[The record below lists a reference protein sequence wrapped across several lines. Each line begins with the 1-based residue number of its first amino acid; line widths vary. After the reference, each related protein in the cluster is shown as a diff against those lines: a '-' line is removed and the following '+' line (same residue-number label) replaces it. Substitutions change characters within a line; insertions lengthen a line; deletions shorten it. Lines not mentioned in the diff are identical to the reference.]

1 MGEQKNDRRMA
12 PRRDSDR
19 APLSEAEIERLA
31 EIIGQRIEEKIYLEI
46 GKTTV
51 RAAFYIVGAACL
63 ALLGWANLNEKL
75 TFTEAFAKIIAK

>member
-1 MGEQKNDRRMA
+1 MGEQTEQRMA

-19 APLSEAEIERLA
+19 APLSEAEIEKLA

-51 RAAFYIVGAACL
+51 RAGFYIIGAACL
-63 ALLGWANLNEKL
+63 ALLGWANLNEKV